1 LFGITTSKSTVDVT
15 SDEWYYTRSSYYD
28 DNYVYTGMTHSE
40 RSIETKNCR
49 YGYGYGYGYQ
59 NAPLTFGINAIFGM
73 DFYIYK
79 GLYMGAEL
87 GLGYAFETYLKGSY
101 KETVTTV
108 TTPYNGLPVKETD
121 SKDEKFEDKMT
132 SGNFGFR
139 YNPMIRLGWR
149 F

>member
-1 LFGITTSKSTVDVT
+1 
-15 SDEWYYTRSSYYD
+15 
-28 DNYVYTGMTHSE
+28 
-40 RSIETKNCR
+40 
-49 YGYGYGYGYQ
+49 
-59 NAPLTFGINAIFGM
+59 M

-101 KETVTTV
+101 KETTTTI
-108 TTPYNGLPVKETD
+108 TTPYNGMSVKKTD
-121 SKDEKFEDKMT
+121 SKEEKFEDKMT